1 MNKIYQRVPT
11 RFARDI
17 RFEIKPIPFRA
28 TQTTALDDLKER
40 LLRERLAAVLDPE
53 QNALLRRAANEAA
66 ALVWLEPFPLLLFPT
81 LLEEKARAALRQR
94 RRQARIRR
102 RSRNLLLNAA

>member
-11 RFARDI
+11 QFARDI
-17 RFEIKPIPFRA
+17 RFEMKPVPYRA
-28 TQTTALDDLKER
+28 TETSALDGLKER
-40 LLRERLAAVLDPE
+40 LLRGLLATVSDPE

-81 LLEEKARAALRQR
+81 LLEEKARAAFRQR
-94 RRQARIRR
+94 RRQLRIRR
-102 RSRNLLLNAA
+102 RTRNLLLNAA

>member
-11 RFARDI
+11 RFGREI
-17 RFEIKPIPFRA
+17 RFQVKPVPFRA
-28 TQTTALDDLKER
+28 AETGALDDLKER
-40 LLRERLAAVLDPE
+40 LLRGLLATVSDPE

-66 ALVWLEPFPLLLFPT
+66 ALVWLEPFPLLLFPA
-81 LLEEKARAALRQR
+81 LLEEKARAAFRQG
-94 RRQARIRR
+94 RRQVRIRR